1 MKVDTAIALCAIVL
15 VMLWPIHQ
23 ELTIRALRHSLRRMH
38 ERQAQHARALVHL
51 QTTMANTPLQVH
63 QPMPTVGRRL
73 EAVPPRPLGL
83 PNAKARITSTRY
95 ECPADPDQTL
105 RLGPP
110 PSLTRIDDACKA
122 AGLMTVPREALA
134 RIAAIEHHLAGR
146 SATRMELARALD
158 VQPWEVAADL
168 HTAVLAKIVT
178 TTSGHT
184 AGEATYRLC
193 DPTIRMDSMPI
204 LWGAR

>member
-23 ELTIRALRHSLRRMH
+23 ELTIRALRHSLRRMN

-63 QPMPTVGRRL
+63 QPMPKVGRRL

-105 RLGPP
+105 RLGRP
-110 PSLTRIDDACKA
+110 PSLSDIEGVLDQAGRDLTATEIAARLDRKPWDLIADIDRLIKAGRIQ
-122 AGLMTVPREALA
+122 TVP
-134 RIAAIEHHLAGR
+134 
-146 SATRMELARALD
+146 
-158 VQPWEVAADL
+158 
-168 HTAVLAKIVT
+168 
-178 TTSGHT
+178 GHT
-184 AGEATYRLC
+184 AGRTAYRLASPP
-193 DPTIRMDSMPI
+193 DPTERIPGGMPI

>member
-1 MKVDTAIALCAIVL
+1 MTLDTAIGACAIVL
-15 VMLWPIHQ
+15 AMLWPIHQ
-23 ELTIRALRHSLRRMH
+23 QLTIRALRAALQQLHR
-38 ERQAQHARALVHL
+38 RQAQHGRAIIQL
-51 QTTMANTPLQVH
+51 QTTVANTPLQVH
-63 QPMPTVGRRL
+63 QPMPKVGRPTI
-73 EAVPPRPLGL
+73 V
-83 PNAKARITSTRY
+83 AKASNGARRPEVLVPFTVT
-95 ECPADPDQTL
+95 DPDQTL

-134 RIAAIEHHLAGR
+134 RIAAIEQHLAGGR